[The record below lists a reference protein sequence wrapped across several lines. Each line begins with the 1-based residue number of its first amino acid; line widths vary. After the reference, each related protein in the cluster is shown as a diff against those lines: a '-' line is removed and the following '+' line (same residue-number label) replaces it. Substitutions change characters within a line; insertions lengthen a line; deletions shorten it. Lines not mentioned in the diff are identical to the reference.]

1 MRKWISN
8 FHPTNSIF
16 AVVNKVPNCAMSN
29 LVTSKTINQYFE
41 LVQTF
46 DELKI
51 VTWRDCVEY
60 SDCP

>member
-1 MRKWISN
+1 MQLLMY
-8 FHPTNSIF
+8 FCCCE
-16 AVVNKVPNCAMSN
+16 VPNCAMSN